1 MLWRGK
7 KMVIS
12 IWDSIVEI
20 FDKVEKFM
28 IKNYDEPFLWVTLFV
43 VLMTIAYV
51 TISSLANK

>member
-1 MLWRGK
+1 
-7 KMVIS
+7 MVIS